1 MNQRVLVSGGLRVGD
16 PARALIAAALAEI
29 TGQPAEVFDERLSA
43 STPWLLDLPN
53 EPEARRLGAWA
64 LAAAGVRTSLV
75 PAVGAPAPSRAAG
88 LAFLESRLG
97 AESGR
102 EGGELEAGK
111 LEAEDAELSRRQSEA
126 QKKARTL
133 AEDRVASP
141 RTVRPSGPLHAPTGG
156 ERLELDEGPQPR
168 GRREPSPL
176 PREVERPHQDLAL
189 EPERKPITRVA
200 LGVGALL
207 LLGFLVGPSIF
218 GPVHR
223 GAVQDE
229 LGTALRALADNPLVD
244 ERSTRQAVAAALRAQ
259 RLEPDAFEIGVFV
272 AEDRLAVGL
281 EADRGF
287 PMRAPEAGVRL
298 RARARGEGRFLARS
312 YPIDAYI
319 DVLLP
324 SGHLKGKSEPYG
336 GDFVRLDTP

>member
-16 PARALIAAALAEI
+16 PARALIAGALAEI
-29 TGQPAEVFDERLSA
+29 TGQPAEVFDDRLSGA
-43 STPWLLDLPN
+43 TPWLLDLPT
-53 EPEARRLGAWA
+53 EAEARRLCDWA
-64 LAAAGVRTSLV
+64 MAAAGVRTSLV

-102 EGGELEAGK
+102 ERAQV
-111 LEAEDAELSRRQSEA
+111 EAEDAELGRRQSEA
-126 QKKARTL
+126 QQKARTL
-133 AEDRVASP
+133 AEERGANPRASS
-141 RTVRPSGPLHAPTGG
+141 RSGPIRPLAAGD
-156 ERLELDEGPQPR
+156 RLELDEGPNPR
-168 GRREPSPL
+168 GRRESSPL
-176 PREVERPHQDLAL
+176 PREVERPHHDLEL
-189 EPERKPITRVA
+189 RTERSPLTRVA

-207 LLGFLVGPSIF
+207 VIGFVLGPSIF

-229 LGTALRALADNPLVD
+229 LGTELRALADNPLVD
-244 ERSTRQAVAAALRAQ
+244 ERSTRQAVAGALRTQ
-259 RLEPDAFEIGVFV
+259 GLDPGAFEIAVFV

-287 PMRAPEAGVRL
+287 PMRTPEPGLRL
-298 RARARGEGRFLARS
+298 RVRARGEGHFLARA
-312 YPIDAYI
+312 YPIDAYV

-324 SGHLKGKSEPYG
+324 AGNLKGRSEPFW